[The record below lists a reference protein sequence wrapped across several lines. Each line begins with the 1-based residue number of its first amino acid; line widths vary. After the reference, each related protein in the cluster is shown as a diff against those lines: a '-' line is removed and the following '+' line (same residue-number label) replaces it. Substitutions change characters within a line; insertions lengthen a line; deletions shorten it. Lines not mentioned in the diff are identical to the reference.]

1 MASSSRDEGLFLS
14 SLAAA
19 QVDEPLPRVMWAV
32 YLMLAAVVAAILW
45 ASVAQVDMV
54 SRSEGRVVPDGKEQV
69 IASLDSGLL
78 RELLVKEGQQVEAGQ
93 ELVRLDPTR
102 VEAQQNEGQLREL
115 AMIAQAARLQ
125 AEANGTPLRFPDELK
140 AVPALMSAETQAFQA
155 RQRLLE
161 ESLASI
167 ERSAALVGK
176 ELKMAQ
182 DMSAKGLMSDVEVMR
197 LTRQVNEMRQ
207 SKVERL
213 GRFRQEATSELVK
226 LQNELAMMKQQQVV
240 RKDAMDRTVLK
251 SPVRGLVKNIRINTI
266 GGVVPMGSPIMEI
279 VPIGSRMLVEARV
292 SPADIGFIQVGQH
305 AVIKLSGID
314 FNALGGLEGKV
325 EQISPDA
332 IGEANPLGGDGRYY
346 RTLIRAEQ
354 NNIRYKGETLAII
367 PGMTAAV
374 EIKTGE
380 RSVLSFLM
388 RPMMRSREALRE
400 R

>member
-32 YLMLAAVVAAILW
+32 YLMLAAVVAAIVW
-45 ASVAQVDMV
+45 ASLAQVDMV

-115 AMIAQAARLQ
+115 AMTAQAARLQ
-125 AEANGTPLRFPDELK
+125 AEAYGTPLKFPESLKSVPELT
-140 AVPALMSAETQAFQA
+140 SAETQAYQA

-161 ESLASI
+161 ESLGGI
-167 ERSAALVGK
+167 ERSVALVAK
-176 ELKMAQ
+176 ELKVAQ

-207 SKVERL
+207 SRVERL

-240 RKDAMDRTVLK
+240 RKDAMDRTVLR

-279 VPIGSRMLVEARV
+279 VPLGTRVLVEARV
-292 SPADIGFIQVGQH
+292 NPADIGFIQVGQH

-354 NNIRYKGETLAII
+354 NNIRYKGEPLTII

-380 RSVLSFLM
+380 RSVLSFLL

>member
-45 ASVAQVDMV
+45 ASLAQVDMV
-54 SRSEGRVVPDGKEQV
+54 SRSEGRVVPDGKEQI

-93 ELVRLDPTR
+93 PLVRLDPTR
-102 VEAQQNEGQLREL
+102 VEAQQNEGELREL
-115 AMIAQAARLQ
+115 AMTAQAARLQ
-125 AEANGTPLRFPDELK
+125 AEANGTPLKFPDELK
-140 AVPALMSAETQAFQA
+140 AVPALTAAETQAFQA

-161 ESLASI
+161 ESLAGI

-176 ELKMAQ
+176 ELKVAQ

-207 SKVERL
+207 SRVERL

-240 RKDAMDRTVLK
+240 RKDALDRTVLR

-266 GGVVPMGSPIMEI
+266 GGVVPMSSPIMEI
-279 VPIGSRMLVEARV
+279 VPLGSRMLVEARV

>member
-32 YLMLAAVVAAILW
+32 YLMLAAVVAAVVW

-54 SRSEGRVVPDGKEQV
+54 SRSEGRVVPEGKEQV

-78 RELLVKEGQQVEAGQ
+78 RELLVREGQQVEAGQ
-93 ELVRLDPTR
+93 ALVRLDPTR

-115 AMIAQAARLQ
+115 AMMAQAARLQ
-125 AEANGTPLRFPDELK
+125 AEAHGTALKFPEELK
-140 AVPALMSAETQAFQA
+140 AAPALTSAEAQAFQA

-161 ESLASI
+161 EALAGI
-167 ERSAALVGK
+167 DRSAALVGK
-176 ELKMAQ
+176 ELKVAQ
-182 DMSAKGLMSDVEVMR
+182 EMSAKGLMSDVEVMR
-197 LTRQVNEMRQ
+197 LSRQVNEMRQ
-207 SKVERL
+207 SRTERL
-213 GRFRQEATSELVK
+213 GRFRQEAMSELVK
-226 LQNELAMMKQQQVV
+226 LQNDLAMMKQQQVV
-240 RKDAMDRTVLK
+240 RQDALDRTVLR
-251 SPVRGLVKNIRINTI
+251 SPVRGLVKNIRMNTI
-266 GGVVPMGSPIMEI
+266 GGVVAMGSPIMEI
-279 VPIGSRMLVEARV
+279 VPIGTRMLVEARV
-292 SPADIGFIQVGQH
+292 SPADVGFIQVGQH

-332 IGEANPLGGDGRYY
+332 IGEANPLGNDGRYY

-367 PGMTAAV
+367 PGMTASV